1 MGKKIVI
8 TSVPQQMA
16 NGGWASQQGSMASG
30 YALYTPWP
38 VSARQHTALDP
49 QYNMK
54 STLQPVPREL
64 SDIEAEQGEQV
75 VADFNQDGM
84 PESMG
89 VGGKRH
95 SEGGTPLAVP
105 DGAFVYSDTKKLRI
119 KDPMVLKVFGGGKPK
134 TPAELAKKY
143 PLNEYKSMMD
153 NPDTDPL
160 TRSTAERM
168 YANNT
173 KKLEQVKMV
182 QEAMKQDMGIPAS
195 PGQPME
201 EQQVIGR
208 YGGNMPKYWG
218 GGNKRM
224 NPDGS
229 IDHMVAGPTAARG
242 KRKVQITSIPGDTTP
257 MGVETD
263 MTSLGTN
270 DYWKNTGSPTPG
282 NMQQG
287 LQEPT
292 LGTLGYT
299 GMDATPAPINPQMV
313 NVSPYTPTIPRG
325 TNRANKMLTGIGDKM
340 GNYRGMS
347 ADAMSDIALGLKAL
361 NTRKY
366 TPWEPTVQAVYPEFI
381 AESDQPVRNALSE
394 VTNTITQGMYAGDPK
409 TARAAAQGMQGQLL
423 ANAVQGIGQ
432 VSNRNAQGMN
442 RYSEEIANITNQ
454 RLGQE
459 RERGKRLYDGNI
471 IANQQYQ
478 NSLNNLMSE
487 QAQLA
492 QAKEKKASELAWI
505 NKTSPYF
512 AVDNRGMPV
521 FKSAEAQARYTN
533 EVLNMRPGEGG
544 GSGFKEWVEHY
555 QNSGMDEEM
564 AKDAAYKKITGMDK
578 DPRKSVTTK
587 EGNKTTK
594 VTKRY
599 GGLLAFLK

>member
-1 MGKKIVI
+1 
-8 TSVPQQMA
+8 MA
-16 NGGWASQQGSMASG
+16 NGGWASQQGSMAQG
-30 YALYTPWP
+30 FGLYLPWP
-38 VSARQHTALDP
+38 VAARQQTALDP

-201 EQQVIGR
+201 QQQVIGR

-224 NPDGS
+224 NPDGT
-229 IDHMVAGPTAARG
+229 IDHMVSGPAVKG
-242 KRKVQITSIPGDTTP
+242 KRKVQITSTPGDTTP

-263 MTSLGTN
+263 ISSLGTN

-282 NMQQG
+282 NMQMG

-292 LGTLGYT
+292 LGSLGYT

-313 NVSPYTPTIPRG
+313 NVAPYTPTIPRG
-325 TNRANKMLTGIGDKM
+325 TSRANKMLAGMGDKL

-347 ADAMSDIALGLKAL
+347 ADAMSDIALGMKAL

-423 ANAVQGIGQ
+423 ANAVQGVGQ

-459 RERGKRLYDGNI
+459 RERGKRLYDGNV

-521 FKSAEAQARYTN
+521 FKDKEAKARYEN
-533 EVLNMRPGEGG
+533 EVLNMRPGEMGESKYAAIKARFIADG
-544 GSGFKEWVEHY
+544 YTETEAAEEARKLNTALLKKQMGINASTTITEDTPTGS
-555 QNSGMDEEM
+555 
-564 AKDAAYKKITGMDK
+564 KKVK
-578 DPRKSVTTK
+578 
-587 EGNKTTK
+587 
-594 VTKRY
+594 KRY

>member
-1 MGKKIVI
+1 MKRKIVI
-8 TSVPQQMA
+8 TSVPEKMA

-38 VSARQHTALDP
+38 VSARQQTALDP

-75 VADFNQDGM
+75 VADFDQDGM

-105 DGAFVYSDTKKLRI
+105 DGAFVYSDTKKLRV

-195 PGQPME
+195 PGQPAYA
-201 EQQVIGR
+201 
-208 YGGNMPKYWG
+208 YGGQKR
-218 GGNKRM
+218 RM

-229 IDHMVAGPTAARG
+229 IDHMVAGPTAAKGR
-242 KRKVQITSIPGDTTP
+242 RRVQITSIPQNNPFRFDQDSNQTQVPSIPGIT
-257 MGVETD
+257 
-263 MTSLGTN
+263 
-270 DYWKNTGSPTPG
+270 PTPG

-325 TNRANKMLTGIGDKM
+325 TNKANKMLAGMGDKM

-347 ADAMSDIALGLKAL
+347 ADAMSDIALGMKAL

-381 AESDQPVRNALSE
+381 AESDQPIRNALSE

-423 ANAVQGIGQ
+423 ANAVQGVGQ

-521 FKSAEAQARYTN
+521 FKSAEAQAKYTN
-533 EVLNMRPGEGG
+533 EVLNMVPGSGG
-544 GSGFKEWVEHY
+544 GSASYSDIVD
-555 QNSGMDEEM
+555 QLVSDGM
-564 AKDAAYKKITGMDK
+564 
-578 DPRKSVTTK
+578 PRARAEDVAEDIKRKGVGL
-587 EGNKTTK
+587 GNKTPTGTK
-594 VTKRY
+594 KVQSRY
-599 GGLLAFLK
+599 GGLLAFAK